1 MYVCIYAHIY
11 QNRKKWKER
20 EGEGKHSLYIWI
32 KVEKSKA
39 FDFIMAN

>member
-1 MYVCIYAHIY
+1 MCAYMHIY
-11 QNRKKWKER
+11 VRIEKNGRR

-39 FDFIMAN
+39 FDFIMAT